1 MDDDNDFNSTSQNG
15 QFMVELFDVKIPEN
29 MKTSADDA
37 EGVQNTVYM
46 LKIKVRTE
54 IKVIYVGA
62 PN

>member
-1 MDDDNDFNSTSQNG
+1 
-15 QFMVELFDVKIPEN
+15 MVELFDVNIPEN

-37 EGVQNTVYM
+37 EGVQNLVYM